1 MRRLLGQGEN
11 SVTSLPGHEHA
22 NTLSLGFPSILKL
35 WEKIQSIV
43 LHFNLL
49 KSKLDSGIKSV
60 CGGLLRSY
68 RDIVIYSKLHLALFG
83 L

>member
-1 MRRLLGQGEN
+1 MGQGEN

-35 WEKIQSIV
+35 REKIQSIV

>member
-35 WEKIQSIV
+35 REKIQSIV

-60 CGGLLRSY
+60 CGGLLCSY